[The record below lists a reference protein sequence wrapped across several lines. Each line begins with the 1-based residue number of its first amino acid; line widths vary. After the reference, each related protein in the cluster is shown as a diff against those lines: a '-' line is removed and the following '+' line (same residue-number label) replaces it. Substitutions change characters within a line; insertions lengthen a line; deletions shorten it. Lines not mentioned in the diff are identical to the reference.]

1 MAELHNIGVSVDAD
15 THYIWF
21 VAILLRNVATVLG
34 ALSGIWFLGGPPIRE
49 EPVSRLPDVK
59 PPC

>member
-1 MAELHNIGVSVDAD
+1 MAELHNIWVSLAGD

-21 VAILLRNVATVLG
+21 VAMLQRNMATVLD
-34 ALSGIWFLGGPPIRE
+34 ALSGTWFLGGPPIRE
-49 EPVSRLPDVK
+49 EPVLRLPDVK